1 MKNLENSWKGMKN
14 MNADMKWLDN
24 PEVFRVNQLE
34 AHSDHC
40 YYLDYS
46 DMKKEKNP
54 LFQSLNGQWEFS
66 YSKNVKSRPVN
77 FYEETF
83 DASGFDKIMVPG
95 HIELAGYDKI
105 RYINTMYPWEGKEYH
120 RGAYSMEVT
129 GAEKGMFSEAEY
141 NPVGSY
147 IKYFD
152 LDKSTASSTAEN
164 GSGEVEKIIVSFPTW
179 TGAPADTEKVQEAI
193 NDITR
198 DKIGVEIELSITDY
212 GSFNQNTTLAL
223 SANEEIDVL
232 ACVGFPYATGIQQ
245 GYLSDLEENDLIQTY
260 GQGIIDAV
268 GQENVDACRVNGVL
282 YGLPS
287 NRDIAQGRGCAAIA
301 TEYLDGIGYEAN
313 TDDEIVKISL
323 DELNDIY
330 AQLHEKY
337 PDKEVYRPTT
347 GSMSQFSNVDSLG
360 GNVFG
365 VLLDYGQNLDVV
377 NLFESDFYKDYCA
390 RLYDYNQKGYISA
403 DASTDTTAVGELVK
417 AGTLMSYTTGGK
429 PGIKAQETTLTGR
442 DMTIFQTLD
451 DYISSTSVASMPW
464 TIPISAQHKEAA
476 MKFLNECYTNADIAN
491 LLAWGIEGTHYK
503 IGDDGLATYADGV
516 DASNSGW
523 NHSMGW
529 MMPNQFLTHVW
540 EGNDPDLWTEMKEFN
555 TNAKVSKASGFSFDS
570 TNVAN
575 ELTAVQNVYN
585 EYQTSVEYGFVD
597 PETGIAEMNDK
608 MMTAGLQKIIDEKKA
623 QLAAW
628 QEANK

>member
-1 MKNLENSWKGMKN
+1 
-14 MNADMKWLDN
+14 
-24 PEVFRVNQLE
+24 
-34 AHSDHC
+34 
-40 YYLDYS
+40 
-46 DMKKEKNP
+46 MKKKVAAI
-54 LFQSLNGQWEFS
+54 FMASIMAFSLAACGSNGGS
-66 YSKNVKSRPVN
+66 S
-77 FYEETF
+77 
-83 DASGFDKIMVPG
+83 DSGKTDSG
-95 HIELAGYDKI
+95 
-105 RYINTMYPWEGKEYH
+105 
-120 RGAYSMEVT
+120 
-129 GAEKGMFSEAEY
+129 
-141 NPVGSY
+141 
-147 IKYFD
+147 
-152 LDKSTASSTAEN
+152 DKSTAASTADT

-198 DKIGVEIELSITDY
+198 DKIGVEVELSITDF

-232 ACVGFPYATGIQQ
+232 ACVGFSYTTGVQQ
-245 GYLSDLEENDLIQTY
+245 GYLSDLEENDLLATY
-260 GQGIIDAV
+260 GPDIADAV
-268 GQENVDACRVNGVL
+268 GQQNIDACRVGGVL

-301 TEYLDGIGYEAN
+301 TEYLDGIGYEVN
-313 TDDEIVKISL
+313 SDDEIVKISL

-330 AQLHEKY
+330 AKLHEAY
-337 PDKEVYRPTT
+337 PDKEVYRPGT
-347 GSMSQFSNVDSLG
+347 GSMNQFSNVDALG

-451 DYISSTSVASMPW
+451 DYIGSTSVAGMPW

-476 MKFLNECYTNADIAN
+476 MKFLNECYSNADVAN

-540 EGNDPDLWTEMKEFN
+540 EGNDPDIWDQTQEFN
-555 TNAKVSKASGFSFDS
+555 NNAVVSPAKGFAWDN
-570 TNVAN
+570 TNVQNEVTACAN
-575 ELTAVQNVYN
+575 VTAK
-585 EYQTSVEYGFVD
+585 YGPALQCGSLD
-597 PETGIAEMNDK
+597 PETTIPKFLDELKAAGADTIIAEK
-608 MMTAGLQKIIDEKKA
+608 QR
-623 QLAAW
+623 QLDDW
-628 QEANK
+628 LEANK

>member
-1 MKNLENSWKGMKN
+1 
-14 MNADMKWLDN
+14 
-24 PEVFRVNQLE
+24 
-34 AHSDHC
+34 
-40 YYLDYS
+40 
-46 DMKKEKNP
+46 MKKKVAAI
-54 LFQSLNGQWEFS
+54 FMASIMACSMAACGS
-66 YSKNVKSRPVN
+66 SGGSSDSGKTDSK
-77 FYEETF
+77 
-83 DASGFDKIMVPG
+83 
-95 HIELAGYDKI
+95 
-105 RYINTMYPWEGKEYH
+105 
-120 RGAYSMEVT
+120 
-129 GAEKGMFSEAEY
+129 
-141 NPVGSY
+141 
-147 IKYFD
+147 
-152 LDKSTASSTAEN
+152 DKSTASSTAEN

-198 DKIGVEIELSITDY
+198 DKIGVEIELSITDF

-540 EGNDPDLWTEMKEFN
+540 EGNDPDIWDQTQEFN
-555 TNAKVSKASGFSFDS
+555 NNAVVSPAKGFAWDN
-570 TNVAN
+570 TNVQNEVTACAN
-575 ELTAVQNVYN
+575 VTAK
-585 EYQTSVEYGFVD
+585 YGPALQCGSLD
-597 PETGIAEMNDK
+597 PETTIPKFLDELKAAGADTIIAEK
-608 MMTAGLQKIIDEKKA
+608 QR
-623 QLAAW
+623 QLDDW
-628 QEANK
+628 LEANK

>member
-1 MKNLENSWKGMKN
+1 MWKETAEKCKFIAELFFFGGGK
-14 MNADMKWLDN
+14 ADIIRSSN
-24 PEVFRVNQLE
+24 E
-34 AHSDHC
+34 
-40 YYLDYS
+40 
-46 DMKKEKNP
+46 
-54 LFQSLNGQWEFS
+54 
-66 YSKNVKSRPVN
+66 SRPKLKN
-77 FYEETF
+77 ETKQKDKSEDERKKKKVAAIF
-83 DASGFDKIMVPG
+83 MASIM
-95 HIELAGYDKI
+95 AC
-105 RYINTMYPWEGKEYH
+105 
-120 RGAYSMEVT
+120 SM
-129 GAEKGMFSEAEY
+129 AAC
-141 NPVGSY
+141 GSSGGSSDSS
-147 IKYFD
+147 KTD
-152 LDKSTASSTAEN
+152 SKDKSTASSTAEN

-198 DKIGVEIELSITDY
+198 DKIGVEVELSITDF

-232 ACVGFPYATGIQQ
+232 ACVGFSYQTGIQQ
-245 GYLSDLEENDLIQTY
+245 GYLSDLDENDLLATY
-260 GQGIIDAV
+260 GPDIAEAV
-268 GQENVDACRVNGVL
+268 GQDNIDACRVNGVL

-301 TEYLDGIGYEAN
+301 TEYLDGIGYEVKS
-313 TDDEIVKISL
+313 DDEIVKISL

-377 NLFESDFYKDYCA
+377 NLFESDFYKNYCA

-540 EGNDPDLWTEMKEFN
+540 EGNDPDLWTKMKEFN

>member
-1 MKNLENSWKGMKN
+1 
-14 MNADMKWLDN
+14 
-24 PEVFRVNQLE
+24 
-34 AHSDHC
+34 
-40 YYLDYS
+40 
-46 DMKKEKNP
+46 
-54 LFQSLNGQWEFS
+54 
-66 YSKNVKSRPVN
+66 
-77 FYEETF
+77 
-83 DASGFDKIMVPG
+83 
-95 HIELAGYDKI
+95 
-105 RYINTMYPWEGKEYH
+105 
-120 RGAYSMEVT
+120 
-129 GAEKGMFSEAEY
+129 
-141 NPVGSY
+141 
-147 IKYFD
+147 
-152 LDKSTASSTAEN
+152 
-164 GSGEVEKIIVSFPTW
+164 
-179 TGAPADTEKVQEAI
+179 
-193 NDITR
+193 
-198 DKIGVEIELSITDY
+198 
-212 GSFNQNTTLAL
+212 
-223 SANEEIDVL
+223 
-232 ACVGFPYATGIQQ
+232 
-245 GYLSDLEENDLIQTY
+245 
-260 GQGIIDAV
+260 
-268 GQENVDACRVNGVL
+268 
-282 YGLPS
+282 
-287 NRDIAQGRGCAAIA
+287 
-301 TEYLDGIGYEAN
+301 
-313 TDDEIVKISL
+313 
-323 DELNDIY
+323 
-330 AQLHEKY
+330 
-337 PDKEVYRPTT
+337 
-347 GSMSQFSNVDSLG
+347 MSQFSNVDSLG

-377 NLFESDFYKDYCA
+377 NLFESDFYKNYCA

-442 DMTIFQTLD
+442 DMTIFQTLE
-451 DYISSTSVASMPW
+451 DYISSTSVAGMPW

-476 MKFLNECYTNADIAN
+476 MKFLNECYTNADVAN

-623 QLAAW
+623 QLEAW